1 MKLTNLV
8 KIENYDAGNNGNLLV
23 SFDENLSIKLDSSVD
38 KSNVRLYIAGAKVAG
53 KNAEFFKDK
62 VDEDTAYDKII
73 VVNKKFMKLSN
84 KKQLALLQYQN
95 LKLQERDA
103 SHEVDEYAEVAAA
116 VLTRKYHGRAAN
128 VIKKSENFKFAGEK
142 KAGKALAKVE
152 KKDAKQ
158 AKKLEKANEKKA
170 KSENKKAA
178 KPEATPEVPVDV
190 QAEGAV

>member
-62 VDEDTAYDKII
+62 VDEDTPYDKII

-95 LKLQERDA
+95 LKLQERDE

-116 VLTRKYHGRAAN
+116 VLTRKYHGRAA
-128 VIKKSENFKFAGEK
+128 
-142 KAGKALAKVE
+142 
-152 KKDAKQ
+152 
-158 AKKLEKANEKKA
+158 
-170 KSENKKAA
+170 
-178 KPEATPEVPVDV
+178 
-190 QAEGAV
+190 